1 MSSHYNGRVTE
12 FKYPPY
18 SQFMKYFFFQKQ
30 VMILQPPRWL
40 PAGKREY
47 IVTLAREEFQD
58 LVSVYIWTQLTS
70 RALLYGC
77 LHLDPAH
84 ALQFKPSFQALL
96 CPNSLQK
103 KHQQGLVSVYIWT
116 QLTGRACS
124 LKVFTFWPSLIIA
137 YSINPQV
144 LVWQDDLWMAGQYLD
159 YLVSTRQENESK
171 RMKVK
176 VWVWT

>member
-1 MSSHYNGRVTE
+1 MGGWQNSNTLLI
-12 FKYPPY
+12 PNLWNT
-18 SQFMKYFFFQKQ
+18 FFQKQ
-30 VMILQPPRWL
+30 VMILQPPRRL

-47 IVTLAREEFQD
+47 IVTLAREEFQRSSEC
-58 LVSVYIWTQLTS
+58 LHIWTQLTS

-77 LHLDPAH
+77 IHLDPAH

-96 CPNSLQK
+96 CPNSQQK

-159 YLVSTRQENESK
+159 YFVSTRQENESI

>member
-1 MSSHYNGRVTE
+1 
-12 FKYPPY
+12 
-18 SQFMKYFFFQKQ
+18 
-30 VMILQPPRWL
+30 MILQPPRWL

-47 IVTLAREEFQD
+47 IVTVAREEAQD

-77 LHLDPAH
+77 IHLDPAH

-96 CPNSLQK
+96 CPNSQQK

-124 LKVFTFWPSLIIA
+124 LKVFTF
-137 YSINPQV
+137 
-144 LVWQDDLWMAGQYLD
+144 
-159 YLVSTRQENESK
+159 
-171 RMKVK
+171 
-176 VWVWT
+176 

>member
-1 MSSHYNGRVTE
+1 M
-12 FKYPPY
+12 
-18 SQFMKYFFFQKQ
+18 
-30 VMILQPPRWL
+30 
-40 PAGKREY
+40 
-47 IVTLAREEFQD
+47 
-58 LVSVYIWTQLTS
+58 SVYIWTQLTS

-77 LHLDPAH
+77 IHLDPAH

-96 CPNSLQK
+96 CPNSQQK
-103 KHQQGLVSVYIWT
+103 KHKQGLVSVYIWT
-116 QLTGRACS
+116 QLTGRVCS

-176 VWVWT
+176 VWVWTLSLVNCSISSNLMLLWNGCEQECKNSKDLNQPNKDTE